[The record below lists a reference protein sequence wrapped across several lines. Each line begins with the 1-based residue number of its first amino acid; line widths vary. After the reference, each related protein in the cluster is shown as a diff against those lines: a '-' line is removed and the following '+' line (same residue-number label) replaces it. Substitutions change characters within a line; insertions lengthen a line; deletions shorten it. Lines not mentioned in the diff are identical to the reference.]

1 MDLNGVKQ
9 EAFTLFWEK
18 VMPLYFEGTTTYVP
32 RISPGIDESIYTALG
47 RIMSHGYVMVG
58 IFPTLISKTFFT
70 ALVAGKE
77 NVTDEDFLDGFL
89 DYVSSYDKLR
99 LHNIIGEC
107 STQQSLSASS
117 TDFLVDFLS
126 EFSVSKMP
134 NKDNVRSILVGVA
147 KTELWNKTVM
157 AANSFKEGLFEGVVS
172 EKVWLSA
179 TKDLVVDLYK
189 SLQVTTAKLSPL
201 LL

>member
-1 MDLNGVKQ
+1 MDLNRVKR

-32 RISPGIDESIYTALG
+32 RISPAINESIYTAIG
-47 RIMSHGYVMVG
+47 RITCMSHGYAIVG

-89 DYVSSYDKLR
+89 DFVSSYEKLR
-99 LHNIIGEC
+99 LQNIIGEC

-117 TDFLVDFLS
+117 SDFLVDFLS
-126 EFSVSKMP
+126 EFMITLR
-134 NKDNVRSILVGVA
+134 DGTTIA
-147 KTELWNKTVM
+147 ELP
-157 AANSFKEGLFEGVVS
+157 
-172 EKVWLSA
+172 
-179 TKDLVVDLYK
+179 
-189 SLQVTTAKLSPL
+189 VT
-201 LL
+201 